1 PGRAPRAGGQRGG
14 GDRHGAG
21 SPQGPGRRRRPR
33 GHRRCRPSRAGR
45 PARGDG
51 LPGAGPRRSDRG
63 DAHAPPWRPRAGA
76 PVRVHLAAQPPA
88 DAAAR
93 AGVTTARLFV
103 AAIPPV
109 AVLDQVAALPRPEVE
124 GLRWTTRDQWHVTL
138 RFLGRVADVDAV
150 RAALELVSLSRCEA
164 RLGPGVGR
172 FGRRVLH
179 VAVTGLADRAAA
191 G

>member
-1 PGRAPRAGGQRGG
+1 
-14 GDRHGAG
+14 
-21 SPQGPGRRRRPR
+21 
-33 GHRRCRPSRAGR
+33 
-45 PARGDG
+45 
-51 LPGAGPRRSDRG
+51 
-63 DAHAPPWRPRAGA
+63 
-76 PVRVHLAAQPPA
+76 
-88 DAAAR
+88 
-93 AGVTTARLFV
+93 VTTARLFV

-179 VAVTGLADRAAA
+179 VPVTGLDDLAAA
-191 G
+191 VVASTAAVDAPHEDRPFAPHLTLARARARRGIDLRALTGEPITATWPVEDICLVESHLHPRGARYETLQRVRTMEP